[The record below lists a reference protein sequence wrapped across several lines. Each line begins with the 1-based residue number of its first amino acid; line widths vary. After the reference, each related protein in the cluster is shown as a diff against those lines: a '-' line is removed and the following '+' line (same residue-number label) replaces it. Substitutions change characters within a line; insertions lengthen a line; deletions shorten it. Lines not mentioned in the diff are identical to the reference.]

1 MPTLIPERRDAVIR
15 GLVQWFVE
23 HRREMRPGEM
33 QPILREHLSEADAS
47 EFREFIASPEG
58 KAVFNKRLR
67 LEAWKTG
74 AASPEL
80 EKPEREFWLGIAG
93 AERKFPLGQIVMT
106 RGVND
111 LVAENTEFAKF
122 ALESL
127 RRHARGDWGDL
138 GPEDKK
144 ENELSLRRG
153 FRLLSAYERYPLP
166 KIWIITEAD
175 RSVTTTLFPSEY

>member
-1 MPTLIPERRDAVIR
+1 MPTLIPEKRDAVIR
-15 GLVQWFVE
+15 GLVQWYVE

-33 QPILREHLSEADAS
+33 QPILREHLSEADMP
-47 EFREFIASPEG
+47 EFTEFLGSPEG
-58 KAVFNKRLR
+58 RTEFKKRLK

-74 AASPEL
+74 IPIPEP
-80 EKPEREFWLGIAG
+80 EKPER

-127 RRHARGDWGDL
+127 RRHTSGDWGDL
-138 GPEDKK
+138 SEEDKK

-153 FRLLSAYERYPLP
+153 FRLLSAYENYPLP

-175 RSVTTTLFPSEY
+175 RSVTTVLFPDEY

>member
-1 MPTLIPERRDAVIR
+1 MPTLTPEKRDACMKE
-15 GLVQWFVE
+15 LVQWFVE

-33 QPILREHLSEADAS
+33 RLIVREHLSEADARD
-47 EFREFIASPEG
+47 FREFITSPEG
-58 KAVFNKRLR
+58 QTEFEKRLR
-67 LEAWKTG
+67 LEAWKVG
-74 AASPEL
+74 APSPEL
-80 EKPEREFWLGIAG
+80 EKPKR

-127 RRHARGDWGDL
+127 RRHASGDWGDL
-138 GPEDKK
+138 DPEDKK

-153 FRLLSAYERYPLP
+153 FRLLSAYEKYPLP

-175 RSVTTTLFPSEY
+175 RSVTTTLFPEEY

>member
-1 MPTLIPERRDAVIR
+1 MPTLIPEKRDAVIR
-15 GLVQWFVE
+15 DLIRWFVE

-33 QPILREHLSEADAS
+33 QPILREHLSEADV
-47 EFREFIASPEG
+47 REFSDFLSSPEG
-58 KAVFNKRLR
+58 QTEFKKRLR
-67 LEAWKTG
+67 LEAWKVREVE
-74 AASPEL
+74 P
-80 EKPEREFWLGIAG
+80 EKPER

-122 ALESL
+122 AMESL
-127 RRHARGDWGDL
+127 RRHASGDWGDL

-153 FRLLSAYERYPLP
+153 FRLLSAYEKYPLP

>member
-1 MPTLIPERRDAVIR
+1 MPTLIPEKRDAVIR
-15 GLVQWFVE
+15 DLIRWFVE

-33 QPILREHLSEADAS
+33 QPILREHLSEADTL
-47 EFREFIASPEG
+47 EFTDFLSSPEG
-58 KAVFNKRLR
+58 RAEFKKRLR
-67 LEAWKTG
+67 LEAWKTETP
-74 AASPEL
+74 SPEL
-80 EKPEREFWLGIAG
+80 EKPER
-93 AERKFPLGQIVMT
+93 AERKFSLGQIVMT

-127 RRHARGDWGDL
+127 RRHASGDWGDL

-153 FRLLSAYERYPLP
+153 FRLLSAYEKYPLP

>member
-1 MPTLIPERRDAVIR
+1 L
-15 GLVQWFVE
+15 
-23 HRREMRPGEM
+23 PGEM
-33 QPILREHLSEADAS
+33 QPILREHLSEADAR

-58 KAVFNKRLR
+58 QTEFKKRLR
-67 LEAWKTG
+67 LEAWKVG
-74 AASPEL
+74 DAEPLRPEL
-80 EKPEREFWLGIAG
+80 EKPER

-111 LVAENTEFAKF
+111 LVAENAEFAKF

-127 RRHARGDWGDL
+127 RRHASGDWGDL

-144 ENELSLRRG
+144 ENEYALGKHLRL
-153 FRLLSAYERYPLP
+153 FSAYDKYPLP

-175 RSVTTTLFPSEY
+175 RSVTTTLFPEEY

>member
-15 GLVQWFVE
+15 DIVQWYVE
-23 HRREMRPGEM
+23 NRRDMRPGEM
-33 QPILREHLSEADAS
+33 QPILREHLSEADM
-47 EFREFIASPEG
+47 REFTEFIGSPEG
-58 KAVFNKRLR
+58 QTEFKMRLR
-67 LEAWKTG
+67 LEIWKIREVESL
-74 AASPEL
+74 SPKP
-80 EKPEREFWLGIAG
+80 EKPER

-106 RGVND
+106 SGVND

-127 RRHARGDWGDL
+127 RRHASGDWGNLD
-138 GPEDKK
+138 PEDKK
-144 ENELSLRRG
+144 ENEYALTRRLRL
-153 FRLLSAYERYPLP
+153 FSAYEKPPLP

>member
-1 MPTLIPERRDAVIR
+1 MPTLIPEKRDAVIR
-15 GLVQWFVE
+15 DLIRWFVE
-23 HRREMRPGEM
+23 HRREMRLGEM
-33 QPILREHLSEADAS
+33 QPILREHLSEADM
-47 EFREFIASPEG
+47 REFTDFLSSPEG
-58 KAVFNKRLR
+58 QTEFKKRLR
-67 LEAWKTG
+67 LEAWKVG
-74 AASPEL
+74 EAGP

-122 ALESL
+122 AMESL
-127 RRHARGDWGDL
+127 RRHASGDWGDL

-153 FRLLSAYERYPLP
+153 FRLLSAYEKYPLP

-175 RSVTTTLFPSEY
+175 RSVTTILFPSEY